1 LSFLTIL
8 YRELNVKRRPLQV
21 AVSSSAVRSSGWEWG
36 FRDRQP
42 RNLYDTLDIR
52 ESMAMM

>member
-1 LSFLTIL
+1 LTIL

-21 AVSSSAVRSSGWEWG
+21 AVSSSAVRSSGWEWD